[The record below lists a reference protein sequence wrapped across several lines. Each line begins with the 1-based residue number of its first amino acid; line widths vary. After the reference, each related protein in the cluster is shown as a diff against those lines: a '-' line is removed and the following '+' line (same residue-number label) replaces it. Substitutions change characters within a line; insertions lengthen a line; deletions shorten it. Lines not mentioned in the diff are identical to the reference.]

1 MSARTPSAKSILIID
16 DDAALYETLSEQLSA
31 QGEYVVNGA
40 GDAASADRMLRE
52 GHFDLLLLDDGLPD
66 MDGRQFC
73 AKLREAGHH
82 MPVIM
87 LTGARDDDANPA
99 LEAGANDYVAK
110 PFRFGALLARIRTQ
124 FRALE
129 QSEDAVLQIGPY
141 AFRPSA
147 KTLTDAGDERIRLT
161 EKEANILKYLFRAG
175 TNVVSR
181 EELLAEV
188 WGYNSGV
195 TTHTLE
201 THIYRLRQ
209 KIEADPSNAMMLVTD
224 AGGYRL
230 MP

>member
-1 MSARTPSAKSILIID
+1 MSVRTPSAKSILIID

-31 QGEYVVNGA
+31 QGEYAVSGA
-40 GDAASADRMLRE
+40 GDAASAEKMLRE
-52 GHFDLLLLDDGLPD
+52 AHFDLLLLDAGLAD
-66 MDGRQFC
+66 MDGQPFC
-73 AKLREAGHH
+73 AKLREAGYH

-87 LTGARDDDANPA
+87 LTGDDDTISD
-99 LEAGANDYVAK
+99 LEAGASDYVAK
-110 PFRFGALLARIRTQ
+110 PFRFSVLLARIRTQ
-124 FRALE
+124 LRAHE
-129 QSEDAVLQIGPY
+129 HSEETVFKIGPY

-175 TNVVSR
+175 THVVSR

-209 KIEADPSNAMMLVTD
+209 KIETDPSNAVMLVTD

-230 MP
+230 VP